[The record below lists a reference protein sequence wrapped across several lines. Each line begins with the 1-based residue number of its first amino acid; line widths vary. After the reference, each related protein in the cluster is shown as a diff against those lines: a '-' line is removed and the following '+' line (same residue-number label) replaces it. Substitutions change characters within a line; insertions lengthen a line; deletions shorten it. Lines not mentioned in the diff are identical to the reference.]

1 MKIRSGSRCEFPNQ
15 KITMSMSSL
24 SATDCLRAH
33 PGGLI
38 YNPDLLWRGSVF
50 CQYTLQFWLSV
61 KSVGHKIALPESLAG
76 LALAGESERLAL
88 AGPAR
93 PVLLTLAQWHSLS
106 LQTQTGYRIIHI
118 SASGL
123 AKHNIYAQIQC
134 LQIFFLTL
142 TIEPFLNAPVAMIYR
157 YTRTFWSSLVTI
169 SSNSLVWI
177 NNFRKFLESCSV

>member
-1 MKIRSGSRCEFPNQ
+1 MKIRSGSRCKFPNQ

-88 AGPAR
+88 AGAAR
-93 PVLLTLAQWHSLS
+93 PVLLTMAQWHSLS
-106 LQTQTGYRIIHI
+106 PDPNRIQNYSHLGFRFGQAQHI
-118 SASGL
+118 CSDSMFTNL
-123 AKHNIYAQIQC
+123 LFDPHYK
-134 LQIFFLTL
+134 
-142 TIEPFLNAPVAMIYR
+142 TILKC
-157 YTRTFWSSLVTI
+157 
-169 SSNSLVWI
+169 
-177 NNFRKFLESCSV
+177 FRSHVNLI

>member
-88 AGPAR
+88 AR
-93 PVLLTLAQWHSLS
+93 PGLSCSHWPSDTLS
-106 LQTQTGYRIIHI
+106 LRTQTGYRIIHI